1 MRALSEL
8 SKAAE
13 KKHIASHSTLAA
25 GSRAAVFDC
34 VAAAHTAPVA
44 SCIARGAGAA
54 QSSTPDGRSLFSQAS
69 DVSFSL
75 DLDERQLGRL
85 VQALDRDGDGLINYD
100 EFLTGLEMRDVME
113 L

>member
-1 MRALSEL
+1 MRLYSTVLQPRTLRLSPL
-8 SKAAE
+8 V
-13 KKHIASHSTLAA
+13 
-25 GSRAAVFDC
+25 SRGAQVQRSPRPRTPAVFLC
-34 VAAAHTAPVA
+34 
-44 SCIARGAGAA
+44 
-54 QSSTPDGRSLFSQAS
+54 SQAS

-100 EFLTGLEMRDVME
+100 EFLTALEMRDVME

>member
-1 MRALSEL
+1 MRPY
-8 SKAAE
+8 
-13 KKHIASHSTLAA
+13 STVLQPRTLHR
-25 GSRAAVFDC
+25 SPLV
-34 VAAAHTAPVA
+34 
-44 SCIARGAGAA
+44 SRGA
-54 QSSTPDGRSLFSQAS
+54 QVQRRCSCPRPRTPAVVLGSQAS

-100 EFLTGLEMRDVME
+100 EFLTALEMRDVME

>member
-1 MRALSEL
+1 MMEQLCSLFYQHRWSLQRAFEYFDANGDGVLTPEEFGTALRALSEL
-8 SKAAE
+8 SK
-13 KKHIASHSTLAA
+13 
-25 GSRAAVFDC
+25 
-34 VAAAHTAPVA
+34 
-44 SCIARGAGAA
+44 
-54 QSSTPDGRSLFSQAS
+54 AS

-100 EFLTGLEMRDVME
+100 EFLTALEMRDVME